1 MAVGNF
7 STANQT
13 YRMLVGNGLIY
24 TVPRFQR
31 DYSWTE
37 EDWDDLWRDMEALFL
52 PEGETAHYMGYLVL
66 QSSDNKNF
74 DIIDGQQRLT
84 TLSII
89 ILAVLA
95 NLQKLI
101 DKGTD
106 AERNALRQQ
115 QLRGSFIGYLD
126 PVTLIAR
133 SKLTLNRN
141 NDTLFQQ
148 YLVPLQPPPR
158 RGLKAT
164 EHLMRKAFDWFDT
177 RIGQH
182 YNTGEGLAG
191 FIDQLSDKLFFTVI
205 TVSDEL
211 NAYKVFETLN
221 ARGVKLSS
229 TDLLKNYLF
238 QVVNRPDN
246 TTLRENEHELNQ
258 LDDRWDRLVSRLGS
272 ESFPDFLRV
281 HWNSRHKFLRHAELY
296 KRIRDRIRDRAAVF
310 NILRE
315 METDVD
321 VYVALSKP
329 EDELWQPRQRHYIK
343 ELRMF
348 NVRQVYPL
356 LMSAYRVLDESD
368 FTKLLRIVS
377 VLSFRYNVI
386 GNQPANEQER
396 VYTQLAEGISTGKFA
411 TLAQITNE
419 LKSLYP
425 NDATFR
431 NAFEEKILKT
441 TQSRNRLIVR
451 YLLFKLEGQESGTDY
466 EFESD
471 RFNIE
476 HILPENPV
484 EGWEAVG
491 DQDHE
496 QFVYRLGNL
505 TIMNAGANRDL
516 GNAAYKVKVPVYAES
531 EFIITLKIAE
541 LYPEN
546 WGVSQ
551 IAARQRQMARIAT
564 SIWRID
570 QLG

>member
-13 YRMLVGNGLIY
+13 YRMLMGNGLIY

-37 EDWDDLWRDMEALFL
+37 EDWDDLWRDMEALFG
-52 PEGETAHYMGYLVL
+52 PEGEAAHYMGYLVL

-89 ILAVLA
+89 ILAVLS

-106 AERNALRQQ
+106 AERNTLRQQ

-126 PVTLIAR
+126 PVTLVAR

-141 NDTLFQQ
+141 NNTLFQQ
-148 YLVPLQPPPR
+148 YLIPLQPAPR
-158 RGLKAT
+158 RNLKAT
-164 EHLMRKAFDWFDT
+164 EHLMRKAFDWFET
-177 RIGQH
+177 RIGQA
-182 YNTGEGLAG
+182 YKTGEALAG

-238 QVVNRPDN
+238 QVVNRQDN
-246 TTLRENEHELNQ
+246 NTLRENEHELNQ

-296 KRIRDRIRDRAAVF
+296 KRIRDRVRDRAAVF
-310 NILRE
+310 TILRE
-315 METDVD
+315 MEMDVD

-329 EDELWQPRQRHYIK
+329 EDELWQPQQRPYIK

-348 NVRQVYPL
+348 NVRQIYPL
-356 LMSAYRVLDESD
+356 LLSGYRVLQEPD
-368 FTKLLRIVS
+368 FTRLLRIVS
-377 VLSFRYNVI
+377 IISFRYNVI

-396 VYTQLAEGISTGKFA
+396 VYTQLAEGISANRFT
-411 TLAQITNE
+411 TLAEIIQE
-419 LKSLYP
+419 LKPLYP

-431 NAFEEKILKT
+431 NAFAEKILKT

-466 EFESD
+466 DFESD
-471 RFNIE
+471 RYNIE
-476 HILPENPV
+476 HILPENPAG
-484 EGWEAVG
+484 GWEDVS
-491 DQDHE
+491 DHDHE
-496 QFVYRLGNL
+496 QFVYRLGNM

-516 GNAAYKVKVPVYAES
+516 GNVSYGVKVPVYGES
-531 EFIITLKIAE
+531 EFTITQKIAE
-541 LYPEN
+541 NFPEKWN
-546 WGVSQ
+546 VDQ
-551 IAARQRQMARIAT
+551 IAARQRQMAKVAT
-564 SIWRID
+564 SIWRVD